1 MYNTVVIYMTVA
13 MTVRITVVQIPQ
25 FVKHK
30 VTPVTKAD

>member
-13 MTVRITVVQIPQ
+13 MIVRITVAQIPQ

-30 VTPVTKAD
+30 VLPVTKTD